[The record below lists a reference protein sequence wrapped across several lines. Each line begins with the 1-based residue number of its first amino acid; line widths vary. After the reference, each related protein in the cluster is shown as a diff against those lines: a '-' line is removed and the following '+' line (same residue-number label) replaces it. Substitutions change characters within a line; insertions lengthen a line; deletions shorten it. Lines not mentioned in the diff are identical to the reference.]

1 MILFIWFLLF
11 QGFFV
16 FSKGSCTNDGP
27 PSSKELKK
35 WRDEVEIEA
44 RPYRNA
50 IKFVLVHSKRSFKH
64 YAYNNGLYNCVS
76 HIQWRLYKLDNSDGS
91 TNPAGSD
98 DIEMRYFN
106 DIDIKRGIS
115 DCQNYTLEVELI
127 PFQGKKGTGDW
138 FQIKKVNTTSLP
150 DQYQYSQT
158 QKIDIGPTWVK
169 LESSGGDGNCIV
181 THYKFQCNN
190 LDPIFIQS
198 TPNHHYEVMNLV
210 PNTDYYHCHTEFI
223 YRVQNISS
231 YSYGKMEKF
240 TTSKVEYQVSDITST
255 SVTINLDEGIID
267 YLNYHLSYLC
277 VSQWDKKRVISL
289 NDQVTKIIDLMPY
302 RKYKFCLQVTPIQQD
317 DQQRLESCY
326 YRMTQEDR
334 PSTPPVVKSINDV
347 THNGF
352 IIHWDK
358 PDESNGIIVQ
368 YDMTIYSRCKY
379 DYSSFCKMESCSN
392 WTNANDSGDEV
403 KSFSSDTNEYN
414 FFRLSPYTEYQVN
427 ISAYTSAGQGPWSQQ
442 EIVLT
447 RPSLKDT
454 TFNFEMFFHMESIE
468 IAIDPTCPYV
478 GPLLFQIYVEGV
490 VVATKNIVFS
500 IERNQLNLNT
510 TIDKGLKK
518 GKTYRVCMN
527 VRFNNADVA
536 CDSDIFGNCKIPEPI
551 CKTGR
556 TLEDIPDDPPRVY
569 NSRQTLDLTKNSFK
583 VIWQPPKE
591 PNGIITNYQL
601 EVRGRCHDFHK
612 KICPK
617 DANCLHF
624 ILVREKTV
632 SGLVSYLSFYDLS
645 PHWIYEVRIRAIN
658 SIGPS
663 DWSLWE
669 HCQIKTLSTV
679 LLDEYN
685 FTTASTSSE
694 ISMVVLPYCPFTGP
708 LKYTVKFNE
717 AGKNTLTEYFEYTP
731 PFMSELSSS
740 FNAKPGKNYTICL
753 SVEVKIDD
761 FVKCKTD
768 CSSIKSICKN
778 VAATCS
784 NIPQTTET
792 PIQIEDQ
799 SDYSCNPFTNAVIN
813 IEKMTF
819 DGSGNSIQKIKIINT
834 DDNSMVYEMD
844 SIVWDLDTIIVIENL
859 LHNSTITLIVEAIGC
874 NNTVF
879 TPKFKIRTQ
888 SIQIPTVEQIIEEEL
903 ESLKGSKEGNVLV
916 EKMNLVKNSGIFL
929 IRENKINIQYGE
941 VEYYTIGNTTWSSNR
956 LFKINKFNN
965 ELRPGEDCYKPVID
979 KDGISCYIGASIQG
993 DNVNDISDEI
1003 AVHVQSNISG
1013 ELQNYSSII
1022 KIKRDFID
1030 YSTVISV
1037 LVTLLSIG
1045 FVVIL
1050 VVVGLRFKNN
1060 FIGISK
1066 KRNTATS
1073 SMVRL
1078 NKGPSHSIQISEFVK
1093 KLEERKID
1101 FKEEFQELDK
1111 CETLMITLNKTTDQ
1125 AILNNELNRYANI
1138 LPYDDSRVVLDGLP
1152 GYINANWIK
1161 TPINSGVSYIA
1172 TQGPTK
1178 NTIDHFWKM
1187 VYSYKV
1193 RIIVVLTKLVEKTI
1207 NVEDKS
1213 INSVIKCEQYWP
1225 KQGKKTYGVFTVELI
1240 EEHGSPNLPQLIER
1254 RLKVTNTE
1262 TRSSHTVLQLQYIG
1276 WPDHGAPTSPKKL
1289 LALHSVLETRKID
1302 MNDGSEKMVIIVHC
1316 SAGVGRTGTL
1326 LALDS
1331 ISKEIDEGNTEID
1344 VMKTVFELRMNRC
1357 KMVQQSIQYK
1367 YLYYCIGAYIKENVH
1382 TVRDPSTYQDE
1393 IEVQYMYPGN

>member
-1 MILFIWFLLF
+1 MVFTVSRVFLCS
-11 QGFFV
+11 QKEV
-16 FSKGSCTNDGP
+16 CTNDGP

-35 WRDEVEIEA
+35 WR
-44 RPYRNA
+44 
-50 IKFVLVHSKRSFKH
+50 
-64 YAYNNGLYNCVS
+64 
-76 HIQWRLYKLDNSDGS
+76 LYKLDNSDGS
-91 TNPAGSD
+91 TDPAGSD

-127 PFQGKKGTGDW
+127 HFQGKKGTGDW

-150 DQYQYSQT
+150 DHLN
-158 QKIDIGPTWVK
+158 P
-169 LESSGGDGNCIV
+169 LEETETALSLTTN
-181 THYKFQCNN
+181 FQCSN

-240 TTSKVEYQVSDITST
+240 ATSKVEYQVSDITST

-317 DQQRLESCY
+317 DQQRSESCY

-334 PSTPPVVKSINDV
+334 PSTPPVVKSV
-347 THNGF
+347 
-352 IIHWDK
+352 K
-358 PDESNGIIVQ
+358 RLQ

-442 EIVLT
+442 EIV
-447 RPSLKDT
+447 
-454 TFNFEMFFHMESIE
+454 IE
-468 IAIDPTCPYV
+468 KR
-478 GPLLFQIYVEGV
+478 E
-490 VVATKNIVFS
+490 NI
-500 IERNQLNLNT
+500 
-510 TIDKGLKK
+510 
-518 GKTYRVCMN
+518 
-527 VRFNNADVA
+527 
-536 CDSDIFGNCKIPEPI
+536 SDIFGNCKIPEPI

-601 EVRGRCHDFHK
+601 EMQ
-612 KICPK
+612 I
-617 DANCLHF
+617 AF
-624 ILVREKTV
+624 IL
-632 SGLVSYLSFYDLS
+632 FF

-819 DGSGNSIQKIKIINT
+819 DGSGNI
-834 DDNSMVYEMD
+834 
-844 SIVWDLDTIIVIENL
+844 WDLDTIIIIENL
-859 LHNSTITLIVEAIGC
+859 LYNSTITLIVEAIGC

-903 ESLKGSKEGNVLV
+903 ESLKGSKEGNALV

-1066 KRNTATS
+1066 KRNTAATS

-1138 LPYDDSRVVLDGLP
+1138 LPYDDSPGSLRWASWVHKCKLD
-1152 GYINANWIK
+1152 
-1161 TPINSGVSYIA
+1161 
-1172 TQGPTK
+1172 K
-1178 NTIDHFWKM
+1178 NTNKQW
-1187 VYSYKV
+1187 V

-1276 WPDHGAPTSPKKL
+1276 WPDHGAPTSPKKT
-1289 LALHSVLETRKID
+1289 SCPPFI
-1302 MNDGSEKMVIIVHC
+1302 
-1316 SAGVGRTGTL
+1316 GRTGTL